1 MDGTISMYIWAALIR
16 INGLLIKKESMK
28 LREREMGQSG
38 LRGVGGR
45 NRWGIQSHFITS
57 YMKLSKTN
65 F

>member
-45 NRWGIQSHFITS
+45 NNGEYNHISS
-57 YMKLSKTN
+57 YHI
-65 F
+65 